1 MQLSTFQDGLAAA
14 LMPQGPHPAD
24 TAPWLSALRS
34 QPGFAVYRNTVHK
47 ACIDALQANY
57 PTVCALVG
65 EEWFRAAA
73 GLFVHARPPT
83 DGRLMAYG
91 EGFAH
96 FLQGFEAAAGLPYLP
111 AVARLDRCWTESHL
125 AADSPLLDAA
135 WLARQSP
142 EALSGLRLAPHPAAR
157 WAWSEEHPA
166 STLWQRQ
173 REGTPL
179 DAELQWQGDGAL
191 LTRPEGGV
199 QWMPLARAGIAF
211 LDACAAALPLELA
224 AAHARQAEPGAD
236 LGALMAQLLQA
247 GALCAPP
254 HLDEDNP

>member
-14 LMPQGPHPAD
+14 LTPQGAQPAD

-73 GLFVHARPPT
+73 ALFMQSQPPV

-91 EGFAH
+91 EGFAN

-142 EALSGLRLAPHPAAR
+142 EALSGLCLAPHPAAR

-173 REGTPL
+173 REGSPL
-179 DAELQWQGDGAL
+179 DAALPWEGDGAL
-191 LTRPEGGV
+191 LTRPGAGV

-224 AAHARQAEPGAD
+224 AAHAQQAEPGAD
-236 LGALMAQLLQA
+236 LGVLMAQLLQA
-247 GALCAPP
+247 GALCAPSP
-254 HLDEDNP
+254 VDEDTP